1 MTNYDVGTLVDG
13 KYYLQ
18 SIIQHREESKTF
30 RAWHRQWEIPLV
42 IKIFQQPTLN
52 RQERL
57 TKEAQ
62 EWIELGVHPNIVS
75 ACFARKIEDNLLLF
89 LEFVPGPTVNRVK
102 KRIGTHIPEVL
113 RLTLE
118 VAKGMLYLHEEGVI
132 HGNLKP
138 GSIII
143 DRNARIRITNIRWDY
158 WQGLEM
164 LTKGMRSSF
173 YDQTMNEGQLQ
184 VVKARAI
191 EFLSYQ
197 PPEYF
202 FNKNF
207 IPSGASDIYA
217 FGVLLYQMLSNS
229 LPFSGQQDIDDLFL
243 AYKKKHQDLE
253 TPVLT
258 LPDIPEPLAQL
269 VTDCLNKN
277 PEARP
282 QNFEHVLAI
291 LENAYRQHTGQ
302 PYIFERL
309 PENTLLAMALNNRAL
324 GHIDCQ
330 EWNEAEKIL
339 QEVGHLDSSSIIAPL
354 NLELLHLQRQQ
365 ISHEQF
371 LQQVQR
377 YKMGDNPGIYLFL
390 GKSCLEY
397 GCFIEHAFNELANST
412 GKDDRLALLIGDLS
426 YRLGYYQKARDI
438 YKEQAQKHERQE
450 IFYRLGAAALALK
463 LTKEAQSAWEHGLT
477 QEIPLWDL
485 IIGYSMLLSMHGE
498 WAQARSYLDR
508 AVHDVESYIHQKPP
522 LSTWSQVNRLPA
534 SDSCAVIHVTLS
546 TDEKCIFAQ
555 TEDGKSHIWE
565 WPSGKKRKGPDLDPS
580 PPKSAKITGKYKCQ
594 RLLTT
599 SLQNVAIAADGHI
612 GVIVHGDNVVRIWDM
627 KQNQC
632 QRELTGHD
640 KVVTAVTITPNGQIA
655 VSGSIDKTLRIWEV
669 TTGRSLACF
678 SGHSDVI
685 TCVAV
690 SEDGKLVA
698 SAAWDRTLRIWDIER
713 QECLAVFAHYQDDI
727 SALCLSAD
735 GSLVI
740 SGDSGKTVRIWDIA
754 SCQLLAALQG
764 HQQNITAV
772 AISSDSHLVLSGSS
786 DGTVGVYEDIA
797 ERRCPIWV
805 HTSYMLEQLPD
816 PLTLEERQSLYLH
829 QQNLE
834 QCLVTKQMIR
844 AFSHYRNLFS
854 HKRSFARPS
863 LQLSKKLVTIA
874 EQEGY
879 KKGRILDY
887 HLSQVFI
894 HDNGVIAF
902 AIAND
907 EFFFSVS
914 QSSTLKRWYFQT
926 GQSDVFWQRPTVC
939 IASLALS
946 PNIDLFCFSGKDGLV
961 HVWHRQR
968 DRWNTMEGNAATVQ
982 CIKISS
988 DGKRAVSGSRDGT
1001 IQYWDLER
1009 EQLISDAN
1017 RYQTMIT
1024 DLAIT
1029 RNDMFAI
1036 SSSLDGSLY
1045 CWNLETMEC
1054 VMRNQKKT
1062 APLLALAISQSKK
1075 ATLVSGGLDG
1085 SIRQWSMGTGLCHN
1099 LIKAHQA
1106 PITAINIHRDGHL
1119 VLSGGQEGYLKLWH
1133 LEMRKCLAKIEAH
1146 HDAITQVQL
1155 SDDAEWAFSASRDG
1169 SLKVWKLHWQWEQ

>member
-1 MTNYDVGTLVDG
+1 MTNYDVGTLIDG

-42 IKIFQQPTLN
+42 IKIFYQPPPH

-57 TKEAQ
+57 SKEAQ
-62 EWIELGVHPNIVS
+62 EWIELGIHPNIVS
-75 ACFARKIEDNLLLF
+75 AYFAREIEDNLLLF
-89 LEFVPGPTVNRVK
+89 LQFVPGPTVNRVK
-102 KRIGTHIPEVL
+102 KRIGTNIPEVL

-118 VAKGMLYLHEEGVI
+118 VAKGMLYLHQENVV

-143 DRNARIRITNIRWDY
+143 DKNARVRITNIRWDY

-173 YDQTMNEGQLQ
+173 YGQSMDADELQ
-184 VVKARAI
+184 AVRARAV

-207 IPSGASDIYA
+207 TPSVASDIYA
-217 FGVLLYQMLSNS
+217 FGVLLYQMLSNA
-229 LPFSGQQDIDDLFL
+229 LPFSREQDIDELFL
-243 AYKKKHQDLE
+243 TYKKKHQEAE
-253 TPVLT
+253 TPGLN
-258 LPDIPEPLAQL
+258 LPDSPAALVQL
-269 VTDCLNKN
+269 VGDCLNKN

-282 QNFEHVLAI
+282 QNFAPILAI
-291 LENAYRQHTGQ
+291 LEDAYRHHTDQ
-302 PYIFERL
+302 PYIFESF
-309 PENTLLAMALNNRAL
+309 PENTLLAMSLNNRAL
-324 GHIDCQ
+324 GHIDCE
-330 EWNEAEKIL
+330 EWSDAEKIL
-339 QEVGHLDSSSIIAPL
+339 QEVGHLDSSSIVAPL

-371 LQQVQR
+371 LQQIQR
-377 YKMGDNPGIYLFL
+377 YKLIDNPSVYLFL

-397 GCFIEHAFNELANST
+397 GCFIDQIFAELDNRDD
-412 GKDDRLALLIGDLS
+412 KDERLSLLAGDLS
-426 YRLGYYQKARDI
+426 YRLGSYQKARDI
-438 YKEQAQKHERQE
+438 YKELAQHHHRQE
-450 IFYRLGAAALALK
+450 ISYRLGAAALALK
-463 LTKEAQSAWEHGLT
+463 LIKEAQSAWETGMR

-498 WAQARSYLDR
+498 WAQARRYLDR
-508 AVHDVESYIHQKPP
+508 AVHNVESYIHQKPP
-522 LSTWSQVNRLPA
+522 RSTWSQVNRLMA
-534 SDSCAVIHVTLS
+534 SNSCAVIHVTLS
-546 TDEKCIFAQ
+546 SDEKCIFAQ
-555 TEDGKSHIWE
+555 TEDGKSHLWE
-565 WPSGKKRKGPDLDPS
+565 WPSAKKRKSVDLPPDPH
-580 PPKSAKITGKYKCQ
+580 KSAKITGKYKCN

-599 SLQNVAIAADGHI
+599 SLQNVAIAADGHT

-627 KQNQC
+627 KQNLC
-632 QRELTGHD
+632 QRELVGHE
-640 KVVTAVTITPNGQIA
+640 KVVTAVTITANGQTA
-655 VSGSIDKTLRIWEV
+655 VSGSIDQTLRIWEV
-669 TTGRSLACF
+669 ASGRCLACLA
-678 SGHSDVI
+678 GHSDAI
-685 TCVAV
+685 TCVAI

-713 QECLAVFAHYQDDI
+713 QECRAVFGRYQDDI
-727 SALCLSAD
+727 TALCLSAD
-735 GSLVI
+735 SRLVI
-740 SGDSGKTVRIWDIA
+740 SGDSGRSVRIWDIA

-764 HQQNITAV
+764 HQQNITSV
-772 AISSDSHLVLSGSS
+772 AISSDSHLVISGSS

-805 HTSYMLEQLPD
+805 RASYMPEHLPE
-816 PLTLEERQSLYLH
+816 PLTLEQRQQLYHH
-829 QQNLE
+829 QQKFDE
-834 QCLVTKQMIR
+834 CLNEHQLLS
-844 AFSHYRNLFS
+844 AFSHYRHLFN
-854 HKRSFARPS
+854 HKQPFARPS
-863 LQLSKKLVTIA
+863 LRISKKLATIA

-879 KKGRILDY
+879 KRGRLLDY

-902 AIAND
+902 AVAND
-907 EFFFSVS
+907 DFFFSVS
-914 QSSTLKRWYFQT
+914 QSSSLKRWFFQT
-926 GQSDVFWQRPTVC
+926 GHSDVFWQKPSLS
-939 IASLALS
+939 IAALAVS
-946 PNIDLFCFSGKDGLV
+946 PNTNLFCFCGKDGLIYL
-961 HVWHRQR
+961 WERPW
-968 DRWNTMEGNAATVQ
+968 DRWNTMEGNAVPVQ
-982 CIKISS
+982 CIKISV

-1001 IQYWDLER
+1001 IQYWNLEK

-1036 SSSLDGSLY
+1036 SSSLDGSIY

-1062 APLLALAISQSKK
+1062 APLLTLSISQAKK
-1075 ATLVSGGLDG
+1075 ATLVSGGIDG

-1106 PITAINIHRDGHL
+1106 PITAIHIHRDGHL

-1146 HDAITQVQL
+1146 CDAISQVQL
-1155 SDDAEWAFSASRDG
+1155 SDDGEWAFSASHDG
-1169 SLKVWKLHWQWEQ
+1169 SLKIWKLHWQWEQ